1 MKFWLWWQLWW
12 ADVREL
18 PRRTPSAG
26 PSPQLLLAGGPRRRR
41 PSLYPACV
49 WAQHRDQT
57 SSMVARYSPSFLDR
71 VLLPTA
77 ERGLPGPGG
86 GLKPLTRDPAAW
98 GLLGPPTRDRETVL
112 QAFPCPKLSPS
123 WALPLTSSV
132 PPTRVASSQRWILG
146 KCASRA
152 HPTPPGQGCGGEGA
166 RWGGGHLL
174 FSPHKVHLP
183 WRCVLGLGVWL
194 QDWGS
199 THFCQVA
206 TPRSFGGNRWC
217 SILRCSS

>member
-1 MKFWLWWQLWW
+1 M
-12 ADVREL
+12 
-18 PRRTPSAG
+18 SG
-26 PSPQLLLAGGPRRRR
+26 SSPGGRHLLAPH
-41 PSLYPACV
+41 PSCC
-49 WAQHRDQT
+49 
-57 SSMVARYSPSFLDR
+57 
-71 VLLPTA
+71 LLEA
-77 ERGLPGPGG
+77 HGGG
-86 GLKPLTRDPAAW
+86 GLPSTPPVCGLSSETRPLPWSPGTPHPSWAVFCCQQLNGAYQGLEGVYKPLTRDPAAW
-98 GLLGPPTRDRETVL
+98 GLLGPPTRDRETAL

-123 WALPLTSSV
+123 WALPLTSSM

-152 HPTPPGQGCGGEGA
+152 HPTPPGQGCGGG
-166 RWGGGHLL
+166 GGVGGHLL

-206 TPRSFGGNRWC
+206 TPRSFGGNRWY
-217 SILRCSS
+217 SILRSSS